1 MNVWSNTSFVYIY
14 QGDKNKAKWYYIG
27 ESTVEKIATVE
38 DQIWFYTQPFLP
50 DMEPTLLNVNQT
62 GLPTGRPSATNN
74 NYTFAWCVP
83 SIVGYQLM
91 EKMDRFYKEHD
102 IKDRGFDPEYPI
114 SKWISY
120 WTSNATTADIG
131 TSGKYPEE
139 LKIDGNTVR
148 SFTNLAWDWMRLQKM
163 LCIRHITLYPERQL
177 LHTA

>member
-1 MNVWSNTSFVYIY
+1 MSGVILLSYIY

-83 SIVGYQLM
+83 S
-91 EKMDRFYKEHD
+91 
-102 IKDRGFDPEYPI
+102 
-114 SKWISY
+114 
-120 WTSNATTADIG
+120 G

-139 LKIDGNTVR
+139 LKIDGKHR
-148 SFTNLAWDWMRLQKM
+148 SFVYQFGMELDALTEDA
-163 LCIRHITLYPERQL
+163 LYPAYYIVPGT
-177 LHTA
+177 TAITYRLININPRFIASQNQGN

>member
-1 MNVWSNTSFVYIY
+1 
-14 QGDKNKAKWYYIG
+14 
-27 ESTVEKIATVE
+27 
-38 DQIWFYTQPFLP
+38 
-50 DMEPTLLNVNQT
+50 MEPTLLNVNQT

-120 WTSNATTADIG
+120 WTSNATT
-131 TSGKYPEE
+131 
-139 LKIDGNTVR
+139 
-148 SFTNLAWDWMRLQKM
+148 
-163 LCIRHITLYPERQL
+163 
-177 LHTA
+177 